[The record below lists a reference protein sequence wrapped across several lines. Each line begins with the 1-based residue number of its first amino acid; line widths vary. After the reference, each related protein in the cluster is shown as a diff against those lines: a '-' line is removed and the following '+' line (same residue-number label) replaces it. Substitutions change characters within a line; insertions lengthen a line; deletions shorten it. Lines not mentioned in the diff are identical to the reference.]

1 MPCVPAQRERARNG
15 VNGPTVITASPGS
28 RRLPPASGLYDVHG
42 VWAVLQRS
50 CASRSSAT
58 WSRLGTVL

>member
-50 CASRSSAT
+50 
-58 WSRLGTVL
+58 